1 MFNSW
6 GYSLLAHP
14 LPETEAQAPP
24 LFSSLGYV
32 RAQSVPYPAPT
43 PLPVR
48 LPDPSAPTK
57 SRTTFLLLGVLL
69 GGFGAH
75 SFYAGSTKKGFLQLA
90 ITLLTFGFA
99 GLMVWIWA
107 VIDICTISTD
117 SNGIPFRN

>member
-14 LPETEAQAPP
+14 VPEAEVQDRP
-24 LFSSLGYV
+24 LFSSLGYG
-32 RAQSVPYPAPT
+32 RPQPVPYPAPT
-43 PLPVR
+43 PSPVR
-48 LPDPSAPTK
+48 LLDPSAPTK

-75 SFYAGSTKKGFLQLA
+75 SFYAGSTKKGFVQLA
-90 ITLLTFGFA
+90 ITLFTFGFA

-107 VIDICTISTD
+107 VIDICTINTD
-117 SNGIPFRN
+117 SKGIPFCN